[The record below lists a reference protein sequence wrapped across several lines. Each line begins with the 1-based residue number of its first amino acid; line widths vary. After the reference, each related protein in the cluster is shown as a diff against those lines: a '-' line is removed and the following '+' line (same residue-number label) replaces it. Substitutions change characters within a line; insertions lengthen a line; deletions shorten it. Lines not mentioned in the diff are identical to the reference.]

1 MGIDADRDIIFN
13 HNEEGV
19 ESFTFD
25 KNVVKVFPDM
35 IKRSVPGYVALI
47 SLIGVTSAKYAVDN
61 TNIYD
66 LGCSLGAVSA
76 SIIANLANCNCKIIA
91 ADLSSS
97 MVTQCRENLSK
108 QTKTTEIVIKEAD
121 IRDLPIENASVV
133 ALNYT
138 LQFIPINDRKKL
150 IKRIYDGLNPGGI
163 LILSEK
169 ILLENRDE
177 QKVVEELHKAFKKA
191 NGYSELE
198 IAQKRNA
205 LENVLIAE
213 NFATHKERLTKVGFS
228 TVVQWFQCMNF
239 HSILAIK

>member
-13 HNEEGV
+13 HNQEGV

-25 KNVVKVFPDM
+25 ENVVKVFPDM

-47 SLIGVTSAKYAVDN
+47 SLIGVTGATYAEDN

-66 LGCSLGAVSA
+66 LGCSLGAVSV
-76 SIIANLANCNCKIIA
+76 SIIANLANDNCKIIG
-91 ADLSSS
+91 ADLSAS
-97 MVTQCRENLSK
+97 MVSQCRENLSEHSK
-108 QTKTTEIVIKEAD
+108 SMDIDIKEAD
-121 IRDLPIENASVV
+121 IRDLYIDNASVV

-138 LQFIPINDRKKL
+138 LQFIPIDDREKL

-169 ILLENRDE
+169 ILLNNKND
-177 QKVVEELHKAFKKA
+177 QGVVEDLHKAFKKA

-198 IAQKRNA
+198 ISQKRTA
-205 LENVLIAE
+205 LEDVLIAE
-213 NFATHKERLTKVGFS
+213 DFATHKERLTTVGFP
-228 TVVQWFQCMNF
+228 TVIQWFQCMNF